1 MTEMNQ
7 MEDVK
12 SSAEHEGELALA
24 GKYITFKL
32 ADEEYAFEILKVR
45 EIIGMMDVTR
55 VPQSDPAVR
64 GVINLRGKVNPV
76 VDLRLKFE
84 MSETVPTDQTVIVIV
99 QLHSQKQV
107 YTMGVLVDEVQE
119 VLNVDAKNIEPRPNL
134 GDFSNSNL
142 EYIMGVAKVGKRVIF
157 LLDIEKIFNT
167 GEIAMAE
174 NTQPN

>member
-7 MEDVK
+7 
-12 SSAEHEGELALA
+12 AEEIKQGNVGEGELTLA

-99 QLHSQKQV
+99 QLHSHKQI

-119 VLNVDAKNIEPRPNL
+119 VLNVDAENIEPKPNL
-134 GDFSNSNL
+134 GDFSNANL
-142 EYIMGVAKVGKRVIF
+142 DYIMGVAKVGKRVIF

-167 GEIAMAE
+167 NELAMADE
-174 NTQPN
+174 AQAN

>member
-1 MTEMNQ
+1 MTEINQ
-7 MEDVK
+7 METVREPG
-12 SSAEHEGELALA
+12 SAEGELALA

-55 VPQSDPAVR
+55 VPQADPAVR

-76 VDLRLKFE
+76 VDLRLKFA

-99 QLHSQKQV
+99 QLHSHKQV

-119 VLNVDAKNIEPRPNL
+119 VLNVSAENIEPRPNL

-167 GEIAMAE
+167 KELALTDD
-174 NTQPN
+174 NQPN